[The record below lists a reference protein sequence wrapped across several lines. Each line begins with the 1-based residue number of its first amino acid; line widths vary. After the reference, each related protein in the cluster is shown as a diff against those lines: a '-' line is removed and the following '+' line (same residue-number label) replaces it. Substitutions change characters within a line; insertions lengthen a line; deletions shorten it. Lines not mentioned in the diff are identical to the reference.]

1 MPLLADRRT
10 TPTDLHRSGLLNG
23 AAAFAWWGFV
33 FPLLLVAVNWQV
45 ARMGYVGTGAASR
58 WDWSLEFLA
67 HCAIWSLATCSVL
80 LTLLGRW
87 GEVRTLVRSRRSVA
101 LLAVTAALIL
111 GNWLGFVY
119 GATTG
124 RLSQVSL
131 GYYINP
137 LFSVVLGV
145 FVLGE
150 RLRRLQLFALALATA
165 GVTWETYRLG
175 ELPWISLLVAFAFGL
190 YGVFRKQ
197 INAAA
202 IPGLAMETALLLPLA
217 LGYLLYRETLGPA
230 PAFGRDTLVT
240 VLIILSG
247 IGTAAPLIWFA
258 NAAKRLPLSSVAFL
272 QFIVPTGQLLV
283 ALTLNGET
291 LPPAAII
298 TFALIWLGVAAFVW
312 DLRTTSIRSRESMRM
327 ASLTEF

>member
-1 MPLLADRRT
+1 M
-10 TPTDLHRSGLLNG
+10 
-23 AAAFAWWGFV
+23 
-33 FPLLLVAVNWQV
+33 
-45 ARMGYVGTGAASR
+45 
-58 WDWSLEFLA
+58 
-67 HCAIWSLATCSVL
+67 
-80 LTLLGRW
+80 
-87 GEVRTLVRSRRSVA
+87 
-101 LLAVTAALIL
+101 
-111 GNWLGFVY
+111 
-119 GATTG
+119 
-124 RLSQVSL
+124 SL

-137 LFSVVLGV
+137 LFSVALGV

-283 ALTLNGET
+283 ALRSTAKRSLRRRS
-291 LPPAAII
+291 LRS
-298 TFALIWLGVAAFVW
+298 LHLRLGVAAFVW